1 MIYTISTPPGRSTA
15 FTFQDS
21 LAGSGFAPLL
31 APPFDDGNGLQS
43 NARITSYSGKAG
55 SPPETQIGLGFLLG
69 SDPGS
74 LSQARATSPVM
85 SEDEPFLQYPPLF
98 SDSPRSPAE
107 NALSP
112 YEALHLR
119 RSPPALENGSRVVD
133 ADLNASSSAFS
144 IRDWIINPSSSPDPL
159 DPLCGSSTAL
169 LNFGSAPGALSQPSG
184 TLNDVETLNMAF
196 TVSPGTSVGINPA
209 VLSAPRI
216 RSPLT
221 DKNGSHGSMETAFL
235 QVVERI
241 CFSRIPITTS
251 LSPSQTLIPR
261 KDYAL
266 SPVSEL
272 PNVLH
277 SAGTLTG
284 SNCGM
289 NSGSLSATPK
299 EASRELVS
307 NNFLTLGSTF
317 VSPQST
323 LSSNGYTKCP
333 LVSPETPVFNVHEGI
348 SEHDLQRRA
357 NRYRRRYPG
366 RSLDRHWLLKYAGKL
381 NKDGKA
387 IEDYRCYIT
396 GCAQVNKRRDHIIV
410 HICSHVNER
419 PFACRYWLL
428 RFRSFSLSKR

>member
-15 FTFQDS
+15 LAFQN
-21 LAGSGFAPLL
+21 SGFTPLL
-31 APPFDDGNGLQS
+31 APPFDDSNGLQS
-43 NARITSYSGKAG
+43 NARITSYTGKAG
-55 SPPETQIGLGFLLG
+55 SPPETQIGLGILLG
-69 SDPGS
+69 SDPDS
-74 LSQARATSPVM
+74 LPQARHARATSLVM

-98 SDSPRSPAE
+98 SDSPHSPAE

-119 RSPPALENGSRVVD
+119 CSPPASENDSRVVD
-133 ADLNASSSAFS
+133 ADLNTSSSAFS
-144 IRDWIINPSSSPDPL
+144 IRDWIINPSSSPTPSDA
-159 DPLCGSSTAL
+159 LCGSSTAL
-169 LNFGSAPGALSQPSG
+169 HNFESAPGALSQPLD
-184 TLNDVETLNMAF
+184 TLADIETFSMAL
-196 TVSPGTSVGINPA
+196 TVSPETSAGINPA
-209 VLSAPRI
+209 VLAAPRT

-221 DKNGSHGSMETAFL
+221 DKNGSHGSMETALL
-235 QVVERI
+235 QVVEHI
-241 CFSRIPITTS
+241 CFSRIPGTTC
-251 LSPSQTLIPR
+251 LSPNQTLIPR
-261 KDYAL
+261 KDYAS

-272 PNVLH
+272 PDALPTD
-277 SAGTLTG
+277 GTLTG
-284 SNCGM
+284 FNCGT
-289 NSGSLSATPK
+289 NSGSLSATPMA
-299 EASRELVS
+299 ASRELVS
-307 NNFLTLGSTF
+307 NSFLTLGSTF

-333 LVSPETPVFNVHEGI
+333 LVSPDTPVFNMHEGI

-428 RFRSFSLSKR
+428 RFRSFSLGKR

>member
-1 MIYTISTPPGRSTA
+1 MIYTISTPPGLSA
-15 FTFQDS
+15 ALAFQDS
-21 LAGSGFAPLL
+21 CFTPLL
-31 APPFDDGNGLQS
+31 APPFDDSNGLQS
-43 NARITSYSGKAG
+43 NAHITSYSGKAG
-55 SPPETQIGLGFLLG
+55 SPPETQVGLGILLG
-69 SDPGS
+69 SDPES
-74 LSQARATSPVM
+74 LSQARAASPVM
-85 SEDEPFLQYPPLF
+85 SQDEPFLQYPPPFL
-98 SDSPRSPAE
+98 DSPQSPTE

-119 RSPPALENGSRVVD
+119 CSPLAP
-133 ADLNASSSAFS
+133 DLNASSSAFS
-144 IRDWIINPSSSPDPL
+144 IRDWIINPSSSPTAPDA
-159 DPLCGSSTAL
+159 LCGSSTAPH
-169 LNFGSAPGALSQPSG
+169 NFESEPGASFQPLD
-184 TLNDVETLNMAF
+184 TLADLDSLNMVL
-196 TVSPGTSVGINPA
+196 TVSPGISAGINPA
-209 VLSAPRI
+209 VLAAPRT

-221 DKNGSHGSMETAFL
+221 DKNGSHESMGTAFL

-241 CFSRIPITTS
+241 CFSRIPVTTC
-251 LSPSQTLIPR
+251 LSPSQALIPR
-261 KDYAL
+261 KDYAS

-272 PNVLH
+272 PDALPTD
-277 SAGTLTG
+277 GTLTA

-289 NSGSLSATPK
+289 NSGSLSFSPI
-299 EASRELVS
+299 EASRELAS
-307 NNFLTLGSTF
+307 NSFLTLGSMF

-323 LSSNGYTKCP
+323 LSSNGYAKCP
-333 LVSPETPVFNVHEGI
+333 LVSPDTPVFNMHEGI

-387 IEDYRCYIT
+387 TEDYRCYIT

-428 RFRSFSLSKR
+428 LFRSFSPSKR